1 MEFNNQYLNYDE
13 YKELGGTLEEMPFN
27 ILEYKARKIVDKYTF
42 GRLINLDTQI
52 QEVKMCVYDLINLL
66 NKNNTI
72 KNSANSNSN
81 IASENIDGYSV
92 SYVNNNTEESEKQNK
107 SIVIDYLS
115 ECKLDD
121 GTPYCYCG
129 VDYDSK

>member
-13 YKELGGTLEEMPFN
+13 YKQLGGTLEEMLFN

-42 GRLINLDTQI
+42 GRLINLNTQI

-66 NKNNTI
+66 NKNNNI

>member
-13 YKELGGTLEEMPFN
+13 YKQLGGTLEEMPFN

>member
-13 YKELGGTLEEMPFN
+13 YKQLGGTLEEMPFN

-92 SYVNNNTEESEKQNK
+92 SYINNNTEESEKQNK

>member
-1 MEFNNQYLNYDE
+1 MEFNNQYLNYDD
-13 YKELGGTLEEMPFN
+13 YKQLGGTLEEMPFN